1 MMPGFKVLS
10 REEPKERRDDAA
22 PQWAVVLM
30 SVLGGLLII
39 TILFGMLTGTL
50 GATTVALSLVT
61 ALGGLATGLLA
72 RYMRGGD
79 RS

>member
-1 MMPGFKVLS
+1 MTDAS
-10 REEPKERRDDAA
+10 NAA

-30 SVLGGLLII
+30 GVLIGLLVI
-39 TILFGMLTGTL
+39 TILYGMVTGTL

-72 RYMRGGD
+72 RYLRGGGGD
-79 RS
+79 QS